1 MSALYERLK
10 NLLAAGHAA
19 QPEGLRDDI
28 IYAPDAAKLRGA
40 AVLIAVT
47 EREEPGV
54 LLTHR
59 PLEMRTHAG
68 QVAFPGGK
76 IDPGEDAITAALREA
91 HEELG
96 IAPDHVKVIG
106 PTDDYRTGSGFHIT
120 PVVGVV
126 PGNLTITPNP
136 GEVAD
141 WFEAPLRFLL
151 DPSNHSEKSIIY
163 KGVRRH
169 YLDMPWQG
177 RYIWGATAAMIHNLS
192 RRIRHDDL

>member
-1 MSALYERLK
+1 MSALFDKLK
-10 NLLAAGHAA
+10 GLLDAGHAN
-19 QPEGLRDDI
+19 QPEGLRDDLR
-28 IYAPDAAKLRGA
+28 YAPKGRELRGA

-59 PLEMRTHAG
+59 PLEMRSHAG

-96 IAPDHVKVIG
+96 IHPDHVRIIG
-106 PTDDYRTGSGFHIT
+106 QTDTYRTGSGFHIT
-120 PVVGVV
+120 PVVGIV
-126 PGNLTITPNP
+126 PPDLTITPNP
-136 GEVAD
+136 EEVAS

-151 DPSNHSEKSIIY
+151 DPANHAEKSIIY
-163 KGVRRH
+163 QGVRRY
-169 YLDMPWQG
+169 YLEMPWDG
-177 RYIWGATAAMIHNLS
+177 HFIWGATAAMLHNLS
-192 RRIRHDDL
+192 RRIDHGHL

>member
-1 MSALYERLK
+1 MSELFHRLK
-10 NLLAAGHAA
+10 SLLEAGHAV
-19 QPEGLRDDI
+19 QPDGLRDDI
-28 IYAPDAAKLRGA
+28 RYAPRGLQLRGA

-47 EREEPGV
+47 ERPEPGV

-59 PLEMRTHAG
+59 PIGMRAHAG

-106 PTDDYRTGSGFHIT
+106 PTDSYRSGSGFHIT
-120 PVVGVV
+120 PVIGVV
-126 PGNLTITPNP
+126 PGSITITPNP
-136 GEVAD
+136 SEVAG

-151 DPSNHSEKSIIY
+151 DPANHSEKSVIQQ
-163 KGVRRH
+163 GERRH
-169 YLDMPWQG
+169 FLDMPWQG
-177 RYIWGATAAMIHNLS
+177 NYIWGVTAAMLHNLS